1 MSGLGFW
8 VQARAGPG
16 FWLWVFLVLVFGLI
30 RLLPSRVGFAERD
43 ASRPAFG
50 GSSLVN
56 RTRHTCVGGGP
67 IGGALSVRVS
77 VRVLRSRSR
86 QTIPAHR
93 PKEGTNDHEPSAA
106 SECAGARVVSS
117 ISLRSRLEMMRTE
130 RARACCGG
138 TEGRRPEREER
149 SNALLRSEATSWLL
163 RTEDTG
169 SRARVEPAAERN
181 DANRE
186 GESLLRRNR
195 RPKA

>member
-1 MSGLGFW
+1 MESRLVSGSFKSFSRSKGR
-8 VQARAGPG
+8 QAPRLLEAIRPRANRRAREGKHLKG
-16 FWLWVFLVLVFGLI
+16 HRRLFV

-50 GSSLVN
+50 GSSLVSL
-56 RTRHTCVGGGP
+56 TRHTCVGGGP

-117 ISLRSRLEMMRTE
+117 ISLRSRLDP
-130 RARACCGG
+130 RAPREGRACCG
-138 TEGRRPEREER
+138 
-149 SNALLRSEATSWLL
+149 A
-163 RTEDTG
+163 
-169 SRARVEPAAERN
+169 
-181 DANRE
+181 
-186 GESLLRRNR
+186 
-195 RPKA
+195 K